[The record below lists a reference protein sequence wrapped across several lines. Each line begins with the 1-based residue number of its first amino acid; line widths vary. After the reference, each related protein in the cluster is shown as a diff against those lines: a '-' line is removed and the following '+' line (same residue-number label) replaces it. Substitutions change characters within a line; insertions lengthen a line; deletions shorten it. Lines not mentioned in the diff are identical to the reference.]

1 MTKVDSTKKWRLLSV
16 VGVFLLSVVLAP
28 FSGVQFAHA
37 AANTIVWS
45 GAGDGTTFSD
55 TGNWVGG
62 SLPTTGDI
70 IKFVPVALVDEESYG
85 NSFTLHNDLDVAL
98 GGITLEGSDDESVA
112 YSNYILDAVK
122 FVGGASIV
130 APASGAFNSVATL
143 NLWNAEVITQGD
155 LFLGGS
161 LDLLGDVTV
170 GGQLSSGGR
179 TGLGVDALV
188 GSISATHL
196 SYYEAHDTTTIT
208 TPMTFNG
215 PDASLHFCG
224 AFSMMG
230 CLFDGAK
237 TINVTSAITLN
248 SDLEVYVPEGWTV
261 NLTGSITKNGHAI
274 TLDTNSTGALNVGE
288 TAVVVEA
295 KTTELKGENPSEN
308 VTVENK
314 ETAILSGSRGDV
326 YVDSGGVLK
335 GTGSMLHLT
344 VTSGGVVAPGNSPGA
359 LTVRSSLLMA
369 GGTYQ
374 AELLN
379 KTAYDQLVVGSNYP
393 GGGNAVTLVSAPT
406 LSVSLFSG
414 WKVARGDTFTIID
427 NRSNAAVNGTF
438 AGLGEGAKFSVQ
450 GVTFSISYVGGDGN
464 DVVLTALNSGTDP
477 HAPNTGV
484 MKFVHANPVAVI
496 AMGAVAAAFIG
507 LLARQRGSRRS

>member
-130 APASGAFNSVATL
+130 APASGAFNSNATL
-143 NLWNAEVITQGD
+143 NLSNAEVIAQGD
-155 LFLGGS
+155 LFPG
-161 LDLLGDVTV
+161 DNINLLGDVTV

-215 PDASLHFCG
+215 PDASLQFCG
-224 AFSMMG
+224 AFYAQG
-230 CLFDGAK
+230 CLSDGAK

-248 SDLEVYVPEGWTV
+248 SDLKVYVPEGWTV

-326 YVDSGGVLK
+326 YVDNGGVLK
-335 GTGSMLHLT
+335 GTGSMHSLT
-344 VTSGGVVAPGNSPGA
+344 VSSGGVVAPGNSPGT
-359 LTVRSSLLMA
+359 LTIRSSLSMFDS
-369 GGTYQ
+369 TYQ

-379 KTAYDQLVVGSNYP
+379 KTTYDQLVVGSNYP
-393 GGGNAVTLVSAPT
+393 GGGNAVSLGSTT

-427 NRSNAAVNGTF
+427 NRSNTAVNGTF

-507 LLARQRGSRRS
+507 LLAHQRGSRRS